1 MTKPQIWVA
10 SFLVL
15 FILLFI
21 IGRIT
26 KEEET
31 FKPISTEN
39 FNSQTSTEELTAEE
53 LIANFGCTTCHG
65 LDLNGTRQGPA
76 LKDISQKFGRG
87 ELIAYLRNPNSF
99 TGSER
104 FQKYREQFPGVI
116 MPNYGNKDVKD
127 LGRITDYLLER

>member
-10 SFLVL
+10 AFLVL

-26 KEEET
+26 KEEEI

-39 FNSQTSTEELTAEE
+39 FSNQTSTENLTAEE
-53 LIANFGCTTCHG
+53 LIANFGCSNCHCA
-65 LDLNGTRQGPA
+65 DLNGTNQGPA

-99 TGSER
+99 MGSDR
-104 FQKYREQFPGVI
+104 FQKYREQYPSVV
-116 MPNYGNKDVKD
+116 MPNFGNKDVKD
-127 LGRITDYLLER
+127 LGKIADYLLDR

>member
-26 KEEET
+26 KEEEI

-39 FNSQTSTEELTAEE
+39 FNDQSSTENLTAEE
-53 LIANFGCTTCHG
+53 LIANFGCTNCHG
-65 LDLNGTRQGPA
+65 VGLNGTKQGPA
-76 LKDISQKFGRG
+76 LKDINQKFGRG

-99 TGSER
+99 MGSDR
-104 FQKYREQFPGVI
+104 FLKYREQFPGVV
-116 MPNYGNKDVKD
+116 MPNFGNKDVKD
-127 LGRITDYLLER
+127 LGKIADYLLDR

>member
-10 SFLVL
+10 VFLAL

-26 KEEET
+26 KEEEI

-39 FNSQTSTEELTAEE
+39 PGNQSSTKDLTAEE
-53 LIANFGCTTCHG
+53 LITNFGCASCHG
-65 LDLNGTRQGPA
+65 EDLNGTKQGPA
-76 LKDISQKFGRG
+76 LKNINEKFARG

-99 TGSER
+99 MGSER
-104 FQKYREQFPGVI
+104 FKKYREQFPGVV
-116 MPNYGNKDVKD
+116 MPNFGNKDVKD
-127 LGRITDYLLER
+127 LGKIADYLLER

>member
-15 FILLFI
+15 FIFLFI
-21 IGRIT
+21 IGRLT

-31 FKPISTEN
+31 FNTISTEN
-39 FNSQTSTEELTAEE
+39 FSDQTLTGKLTGKE
-53 LIANFGCTTCHG
+53 LIANFGCTNCHG
-65 LDLNGTRQGPA
+65 VDLNGTKQGPG

-99 TGSER
+99 MGAER
-104 FQKYREQFPGVI
+104 FQIYREQFPGVV

-127 LGRITDYLLER
+127 LGKIADYLLNR

>member
-26 KEEET
+26 KEEEI

-39 FNSQTSTEELTAEE
+39 FNDQSSSEDLTAEE
-53 LIANFGCTTCHG
+53 LIANFGCTNCHG
-65 LDLNGTRQGPA
+65 VGLNGTKQGPA
-76 LKDISQKFGRG
+76 LKDINQKFGRG

-99 TGSER
+99 MGSDR
-104 FQKYREQFPGVI
+104 FLKYREQFPGVV
-116 MPNYGNKDVKD
+116 MPNFGNKDVKD
-127 LGRITDYLLER
+127 LGKIADYLLER

>member
-10 SFLVL
+10 AFLVL

-21 IGRIT
+21 IGRLT

-39 FNSQTSTEELTAEE
+39 FTTQSSTEGLTGEE
-53 LIANFGCTTCHG
+53 LITSFGCINCHG

-76 LKDISQKFGRG
+76 LNDMSQKFGRG

-99 TGSER
+99 MGSER
-104 FQKYREQFPGVI
+104 FQKYREQFPGVV

-127 LGRITDYLLER
+127 LGKIADFLLAR

>member
-31 FKPISTEN
+31 FKPIPPEN
-39 FNSQTSTEELTAEE
+39 FSDETSTKNLTAEE
-53 LIANFGCTTCHG
+53 LIANFGCTNCHG
-65 LDLNGTRQGPA
+65 IDLNGTKQAPA
-76 LKDISQKFGRG
+76 LKDISKKFGRG
-87 ELIAYLRNPNSF
+87 ELISYLRNPNSF
-99 TGSER
+99 MGQER
-104 FQKYREQFPGVI
+104 FKKYREQFPGVV
-116 MPNYGNKDVKD
+116 MPKFGNRDVKD
-127 LGRITDYLLER
+127 LGKIADYLLKR

>member
-10 SFLVL
+10 VFLVL

-26 KEEET
+26 KEEEV

-39 FNSQTSTEELTAEE
+39 SDNQSLAKNLTAEE
-53 LIANFGCTTCHG
+53 LITNFGCVSCHG
-65 LDLNGTRQGPA
+65 VDLNGTKKGPA
-76 LKDISQKFGRG
+76 LKNISEKFARG

-99 TGSER
+99 MGLER
-104 FQKYREQFPGVI
+104 FLKYKEQFPGIV
-116 MPNYGNKDVKD
+116 MPNFGNKDVKD
-127 LGRITDYLLER
+127 LSKIADYLLAR

>member
-15 FILLFI
+15 FIVLFI

-39 FNSQTSTEELTAEE
+39 FSSQSSTENLTGEE
-53 LIANFGCTTCHG
+53 LITSFGCTNCHG
-65 LDLNGTRQGPA
+65 ANLNGTNQGPA
-76 LKDISQKFGRG
+76 LMDISQKFGRG

-99 TGSER
+99 MGSDR
-104 FQKYREQFPGVI
+104 FLKYREQFPGVV
-116 MPNYGNKDVKD
+116 MPNFGNKDVKD
-127 LGRITDYLLER
+127 LGKIADYLLER